1 LVGLIISQAIEK
13 FGKAVM
19 GEQQLQEA
27 LADMMTDIF
36 TAESVLVRIRQT
48 PINESAFK
56 IGTVFVS
63 EKMGKMVQSA
73 KQCLLY
79 IHGGEIP
86 EEIYA
91 EYEQLIILLN
101 LSEDI
106 YLLKE
111 EIATHVIYNNS
122 YPF

>member
-1 LVGLIISQAIEK
+1 MVGLIISQAIEK

>member
-1 LVGLIISQAIEK
+1 MVGLIISQAIEK

-79 IHGGEIP
+79 IHGGEIL

>member
-1 LVGLIISQAIEK
+1 MVGLIISQAIEK

-91 EYEQLIILLN
+91 EYDQLIILLN

>member
-1 LVGLIISQAIEK
+1 M
-13 FGKAVM
+13 M